1 MILFNLLFNKL
12 FLVLPILLTTQFQK
26 EIILTVLPEDV
37 LFCFTILKKH
47 INYKFQLL
55 SSISGVD
62 LLNKTY
68 RFCIA
73 YDIISLLYN
82 IRLRVK
88 IFINEMTNIVSLTSI
103 FINSSWWEREI
114 WDLYGIFFENHN
126 DLRRIL
132 TDYGFEGHPM
142 RKDFPLCGF
151 TEVRYNESKKRIVSE
166 NVQLT
171 QEFRV
176 FSFNISW

>member
-1 MILFNLLFNKL
+1 L
-12 FLVLPILLTTQFQK
+12 
-26 EIILTVLPEDV
+26 
-37 LFCFTILKKH
+37 
-47 INYKFQLL
+47 
-55 SSISGVD
+55 
-62 LLNKTY
+62 
-68 RFCIA
+68 RF
-73 YDIISLLYN
+73 
-82 IRLRVK
+82 K
-88 IFINEMTNIVSLTSI
+88 IFINEITNIVSLTSI